1 MEPWLSNILNVDR
14 AISLQFQKTLNELI
28 ETIIKPET
36 LKRDLFFALILI
48 VLKENDFVLKGSTKL
63 DVVDCILAERNQ
75 GRSVYEI
82 TVILSIYEDTP
93 AKIIV
98 CSLND
103 AMLINSFVEAT
114 KETYSLCLPIN
125 QYLIISSLGIP
136 SEYANVTELFI
147 TLKEQIV
154 TPMKNSILNYH
165 GIACS
170 TLSGLPND
178 VLFQI
183 LLSLPLSDILN
194 ISESCKKLRNI
205 VAEENLWSRLVR
217 RDFPKASGNK
227 KGDWQKTYV
236 DSYVKK
242 RKNKFEAGHS
252 VRENVIDEN
261 QEWPDYLPVKES
273 RWQII
278 L

>member
-1 MEPWLSNILNVDR
+1 MEPWLSNILNKDR
-14 AISLQFQKTLNELI
+14 TISLQFQKTLNELI
-28 ETIIKPET
+28 ETLIKPET

-48 VLKENDFVLKGSTKL
+48 VMKENNFVLKGSTEI
-63 DVVDCILAERNQ
+63 DVVDCILAMRNE

-82 TVILSIYEDTP
+82 TVILSIYDDTP

-103 AMLINSFVEAT
+103 TMLINSFVEAT
-114 KETYSLCLPIN
+114 QETYSLCLPIN

-154 TPMKNSILNYH
+154 IPTKNSILKYH
-165 GIACS
+165 SVACS
-170 TLSGLPND
+170 SLPGLPDD

-194 ISESCKKLRNI
+194 IAESCKKLRDI
-205 VAEENLWSRLVR
+205 VTEENLWSRLVR
-217 RDFPKASGNK
+217 RDFPRASTDDKGNWK
-227 KGDWQKTYV
+227 RIYV
-236 DSYVKK
+236 DSYVQK

-252 VRENVIDEN
+252 VRENVIDEIG
-261 QEWPDYLPVKES
+261 EWPDYLPVKDS
-273 RWQII
+273 RWEVI